1 MYLVKN
7 TNHTSALYLFSAG
20 GFYLRPFIKNVL
32 RHMYTP
38 ESLYRDGKNRAIPSL
53 PAGRQAPR
61 YPDIACR
68 DLTLGP
74 LDCRAVS
81 CKAGHHDAEKKATNH
96 RTYCGYYF

>member
-1 MYLVKN
+1 MRGTGV
-7 TNHTSALYLFSAG
+7 TLFAPDS
-20 GFYLRPFIKNVL
+20 
-32 RHMYTP
+32 
-38 ESLYRDGKNRAIPSL
+38 YRDAAPIKLVPHDARFVLTLISPGQYFQVRSGQDRVTCHL
-53 PAGRQAPR
+53 CRQAPR

-81 CKAGHHDAEKKATNH
+81 CMAGHHDAEKKATNH